1 MTISMRLDTTVAAG
15 PEVDHKVKDEADTED
30 EEDRAVTT
38 VAEVV
43 DEVKAVADIGDV
55 EVLVGTSAVAPEAL
69 LGEEMRSKSTPNA

>member
-1 MTISMRLDTTVAAG
+1 MTISMRSDTTVAAG
-15 PEVDHKVKDEADTED
+15 PEVDHKVKDEADTEG

-55 EVLVGTSAVAPEAL
+55 EVLVGTSAVAREAP
-69 LGEEMRSKSTPNA
+69 LGEEMRSKSTSNA